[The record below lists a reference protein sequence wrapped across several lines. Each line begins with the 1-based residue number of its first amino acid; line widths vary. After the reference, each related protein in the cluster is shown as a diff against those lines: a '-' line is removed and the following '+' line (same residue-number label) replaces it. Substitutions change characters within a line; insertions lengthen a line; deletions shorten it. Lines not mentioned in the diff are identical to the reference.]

1 MGNLVGRHFFSQN
14 ISPAVLHI
22 NTDQQLYLP
31 FVNHTYIAMLETII
45 AVSSL
50 IALIILVRRASRQVV
65 LPNPVLVQR
74 DGEYSAVLAPHL
86 NTAQPLIENFMHTL
100 RAQLNVIKLDA
111 NKNSTTLYFKIHD
124 KHTTAHGHEFYLLA
138 ITLRDGILYFQAV
151 TPRAL
156 DNNDEDS
163 HLKTVQE
170 TSSRILANVPS
181 HGTYYA
187 EIDSAII
194 TALTTA
200 AQKQTIVVHPLTA
213 HPNANAA
220 IAA

>member
-1 MGNLVGRHFFSQN
+1 
-14 ISPAVLHI
+14 
-22 NTDQQLYLP
+22 
-31 FVNHTYIAMLETII
+31 MLETFL
-45 AVSSL
+45 AVTSL
-50 IALIILVRRASRQVV
+50 ITLIILIRRANRRVV

-86 NTAQPLIENFMHTL
+86 NTAQPLIESFMHTL
-100 RAQLNVIKLDA
+100 RAQLNIIKLDTS
-111 NKNSTTLYFKIHD
+111 KSSSTLYFKIHD
-124 KHTTAHGHEFYLLA
+124 KHTTAHGYEFYLLA
-138 ITLRDGILYFQAV
+138 ITLRDGMLYFQAV

-156 DNNDEDS
+156 DDTNDEDS

-170 TSSRILANVPS
+170 VSSRTLANVPS

-187 EIDSAII
+187 EMDSAIV